1 MSFDKKRGLPFIL
14 TFLVIIADQVTK
26 ALIVKT
32 IPLFSI
38 GYEFFGD
45 FLRIV
50 HVANTGVAFSIGDS
64 MPLALRRICF
74 GIMPL
79 VVLCLVIVIYF
90 RNKEFSQIQRWAL
103 CGVIGG
109 GFGNL
114 IDRFFRAEGVVDFI
128 DIKIYGFF
136 GMERWPVFNVADSAV
151 VVCGIILIV
160 SFAVST
166 VRERERSKDSKG
178 LK

>member
-1 MSFDKKRGLPFIL
+1 MTFDKKKWLPFIL
-14 TFLVIIADQVTK
+14 TFVVVIADQVTK
-26 ALIVKT
+26 ALIVKH
-32 IPLFSI
+32 IPLLTI

-79 VVLCLVIVIYF
+79 VVLCIVIAIYF
-90 RNKEFSQIQRWAL
+90 RNKEFNQVQRWAL

-128 DIKIYGFF
+128 DVKIYGLF

-151 VVCGIILIV
+151 VVCGIILII
-160 SFAVST
+160 SFAVSM
-166 VRERERSKDSKG
+166 VQEKRQ
-178 LK
+178 

>member
-26 ALIVKT
+26 AFIVKT

-128 DIKIYGFF
+128 DIKIYGLF